1 METFSA
7 LPAIGAGNS
16 PLPGEFPAQSP
27 ETRSY
32 DVFFDLRLNKRL
44 CKQSWGWWFEML
56 LRPLWGHC
64 NVIGMCSA
72 GVSSDVIDALPS
84 QLIYRQQAAAVPVF
98 SWQTI
103 DYNPSGLNNCFQAIT
118 IATTNHYVQMQSL
131 YTCSVMR
138 FLEIL
143 SAILND
149 IMLSKKVARNHL

>member
-1 METFSA
+1 M
-7 LPAIGAGNS
+7 
-16 PLPGEFPAQSP
+16 
-27 ETRSY
+27 
-32 DVFFDLRLNKRL
+32 
-44 CKQSWGWWFEML
+44 
-56 LRPLWGHC
+56 
-64 NVIGMCSA
+64 IGMCSA

-149 IMLSKKVARNHL
+149 IMLSKKVARNHLWAKIFKKIVCSFVVIIVPADGLAPLGARTSAGTMMTNYIHRASI